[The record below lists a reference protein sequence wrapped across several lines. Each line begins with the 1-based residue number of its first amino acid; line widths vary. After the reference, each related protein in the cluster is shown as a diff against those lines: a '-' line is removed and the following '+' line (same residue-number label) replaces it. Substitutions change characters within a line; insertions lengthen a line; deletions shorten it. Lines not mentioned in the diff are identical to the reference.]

1 MKNTS
6 LKMIALLLGAAMLTF
21 SSCNKDD
28 EDDKGA
34 APTIVSVTVADDN
47 ATADVTF
54 SAIVYKTES
63 KTGNLDKEALTVTLT
78 GGTATL
84 SDYTVTHTA
93 GTNEAVIG
101 LTLEGI
107 ADGTEVLT
115 VKPASATAVY
125 SEKGA
130 AMVATEAKTDNLNE
144 LGIVGKWNSA
154 GANLALLL
162 SYAGIDSIYAE
173 FKGDNTY
180 LVESFTADGA
190 KTTLTGTYTQSHSS
204 VTGIWDITVNQAS
217 PTALT
222 SVGIFAMSPTDPITM
237 KYEVAQTDPV
247 IVGVTPPTAAAG
259 FGSTSGGAYGVLNVQ
274 TYVKMQ

>member
-6 LKMIALLLGAAMLTF
+6 FKMIALLLGAAMLTF
-21 SSCNKDD
+21 SSCNKDV

-34 APTIVSVTVADDN
+34 APTIVSVTVAVDN
-47 ATADVTF
+47 TTADVTF

-63 KTGNLDKEALTVTLT
+63 KTGNLDKAALTVTLT
-78 GGTATL
+78 GGSATL

-130 AMVATEAKTDNLNE
+130 AMAATEAKTANLNE
-144 LGIVGKWNSA
+144 LGIVGKWNSS
-154 GANLALLL
+154 GINLAPLLA
-162 SYAGIDSIYAE
+162 YAGIDSIYAE

-180 LVESFTADGA
+180 IVESFTADGA
-190 KTTLTGTYTQSHSS
+190 KTTLTGTYTQSHSTI
-204 VTGIWDITVNQAS
+204 TGIWDITVNQAS

-222 SVGIFAMSPTDPITM
+222 SVGIFQVSPTDPITM
-237 KYEVAQTDPV
+237 KYEVAQTEPA
-247 IVGVTPPTAAAG
+247 IVGVTPPTAAGG
-259 FGSTSGGAYGVLNVQ
+259 FGSTSSGAYGLLNVQ

>member
-1 MKNTS
+1 M
-6 LKMIALLLGAAMLTF
+6 LGAAMLTF

-28 EDDKGA
+28 DDDKGA

-47 ATADVTF
+47 TSAEVTF
-54 SAIVYKTES
+54 SDKVYKTES
-63 KTGNLDKEALTVTLT
+63 ATGNLDKVSLTVTLT
-78 GGTATL
+78 GGSATL
-84 SDYTVTHTA
+84 ADYTVTHTA

-115 VKPASATAVY
+115 VTPASATAVY

-130 AMVATEAKTDNLNE
+130 AMAATEAKTDNLNE
-144 LGIVGKWNSA
+144 LGIVGKWYSS

-162 SYAGIDSIYAE
+162 AYAGIDSIYAE
-173 FKGDNTY
+173 FNGDNTY

-190 KTTLTGTYTQSHSS
+190 KTTLTGTYTQNHSA

-222 SVGIFAMSPTDPITM
+222 SVGIFQMYATDPITM
-237 KYEVAQTDPV
+237 KYEVAQTDPAV
-247 IVGVTPPTAAAG
+247 VGVTPPTAVAG